1 MLGFIAVVGACVGS
15 FLNVVA
21 YRLPR
26 QCMSVTKPRSRCPK
40 CTSAIAWY
48 DNLPVVS
55 WLWLKG
61 RCRHCRNSIS
71 ARYPAVELVTAGL
84 FIAVAKFLPLSDAA
98 LVKPLSHGMEWV
110 TYLAASLITSAL
122 VALTLIDW
130 DWQILP
136 DQITIG
142 GMVLGP
148 ILLLIAPSLQPT
160 TAWLSQVEIGGE
172 PLIQAVGLRG
182 MVALHGVAGEVVA
195 GGSLW
200 LIGVLGAKAFGREAM
215 GFGDVKMIAAMGGV
229 LGTWALLALG
239 LAAIVGAIV
248 GIAMKSARRGRYV
261 PFGPFLA
268 LGMWAVMLRGEPLLD
283 AWLGLY
289 QW

>member
-1 MLGFIAVVGACVGS
+1 M
-15 FLNVVA
+15 
-21 YRLPR
+21 
-26 QCMSVTKPRSRCPK
+26 
-40 CTSAIAWY
+40 
-48 DNLPVVS
+48 
-55 WLWLKG
+55 
-61 RCRHCRNSIS
+61 IS
-71 ARYPAVELVTAGL
+71 ARYPAVELTTAAL
-84 FIAVAKFLPLSDAA
+84 FVALAWLLPMRDAA
-98 LVKPLSHGMEWV
+98 FIRPTEHLGEWA
-110 TYLAASLITSAL
+110 TYLAAALITSAL

-142 GMVLGP
+142 GMILGP
-148 ILLLIAPSLQPT
+148 LLLLVAPSLQPAT
-160 TAWLSQVEIGGE
+160 GWLHDLRMGGE
-172 PLIQAVGLRG
+172 PLIDAVGVRG
-182 MVALHGVAGEVVA
+182 MVALHGVAGEVLA

-200 LIGVLGAKAFGREAM
+200 MIGVLGAKAFGREAM
-215 GFGDVKMIAAMGGV
+215 GFGDVKMIAAMGGI

-239 LAAIVGAIV
+239 LAAVVGAIV

-283 AWLGLY
+283 AWIGLY